1 MTKTGSM
8 TDLSLAGKVW
18 RGPFA
23 IGAGIV
29 FFAIAANAIFSL
41 TVLKKQGMEI
51 AQLERSAS
59 ESRHGQGGGRGI
71 DHAQIKEDVET
82 FKKRLPGEKK
92 LTRIIGDILSA
103 AKKNGL
109 VILTGDYGAETS
121 RETEISKYTITFP
134 VEGRYP
140 QIKKFIYDVE
150 TLRYS
155 LAIEDIALTSSKALD
170 GNIGLKIRVSVY
182 FL

>member
-1 MTKTGSM
+1 MTG
-8 TDLSLAGKVW
+8 LSRAGRIWSKGLFVT
-18 RGPFA
+18 
-23 IGAGIV
+23 GAGIV
-29 FFAIAANAIFSL
+29 LIAIALNAFFSL
-41 TVLKKQGMEI
+41 TVLKKQGAEI
-51 AQLERSAS
+51 AQSELSAH
-59 ESRHGQGGGRGI
+59 ESRQGQDRGRGF
-71 DHAQIKEDVET
+71 DYARTKEDVEK

-92 LTRIIGDILSA
+92 LTRVIGDILSA

-121 RETEISKYTITFP
+121 REIDISKYTITFP

-150 TLRYS
+150 ALRYS
-155 LAIEDIALTSSKALD
+155 LAIEDLTLTSSKALD
-170 GNIGLKIRVSVY
+170 GSIGLKIRVSVY